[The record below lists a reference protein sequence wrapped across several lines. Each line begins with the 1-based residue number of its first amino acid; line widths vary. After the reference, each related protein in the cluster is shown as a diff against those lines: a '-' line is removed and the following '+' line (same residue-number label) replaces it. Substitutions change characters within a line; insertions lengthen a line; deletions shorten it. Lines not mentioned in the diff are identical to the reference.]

1 MRLISALGDD
11 QPLVRSEACMSLG
24 MLGQAAPMIR
34 RRVRAAL
41 QDTAERDLSSEV
53 RRHARWA
60 IDSIA

>member
-1 MRLISALGDD
+1 
-11 QPLVRSEACMSLG
+11 MSLG